1 MNLKTKLDLKLGS
14 DLREKIGE
22 VMIFGPFVMVI
33 FLAVVEALIH
43 FPIPTLFVI
52 GFIGYYSIASWL
64 AID

>member
-33 FLAVVEALIH
+33 FLAIVE
-43 FPIPTLFVI
+43 
-52 GFIGYYSIASWL
+52 WRQ
-64 AID
+64 